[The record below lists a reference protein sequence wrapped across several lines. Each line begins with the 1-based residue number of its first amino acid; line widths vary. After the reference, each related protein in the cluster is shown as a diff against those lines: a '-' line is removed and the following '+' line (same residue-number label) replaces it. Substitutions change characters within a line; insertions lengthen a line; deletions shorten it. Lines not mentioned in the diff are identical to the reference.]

1 MNKDWIDNAI
11 NLMSGN
17 KISTINQA
25 LRLYSTSKQQAIADR
40 LHCKVV
46 DLADAL
52 AHRPLIA

>member
-1 MNKDWIDNAI
+1 MKTDWIDNAI

-17 KISTINQA
+17 RISYINQA

-40 LHCKVV
+40 LHCKIADLV
-46 DLADAL
+46 DTL

>member
-25 LRLYSTSKQQAIADR
+25 LRLYSTSKQQAIAER
-40 LHCKVV
+40 LHCKVDQIAEV
-46 DLADAL
+46 LSDK
-52 AHRPLIA
+52 PLIA